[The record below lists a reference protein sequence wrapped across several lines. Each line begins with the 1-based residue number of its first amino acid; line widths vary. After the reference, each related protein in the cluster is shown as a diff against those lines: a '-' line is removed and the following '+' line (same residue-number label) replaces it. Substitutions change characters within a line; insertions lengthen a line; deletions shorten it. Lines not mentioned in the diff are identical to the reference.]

1 MADSRGVE
9 VPVPEADVQSRGKDG
24 SPTGKALVGG
34 AKFGGKALAK
44 ATMFAARG
52 VAGTFKTG
60 KRVLEKVGVPAALII
75 GATGAGTAA
84 GDPHASYDR
93 FKEFRDDPQGVTRS
107 VGKEALDEVVK
118 AVDTAIDNH
127 SKVTK
132 PAFDIAHGGIIKA
145 ADFTS
150 GQAPEGTDASAVG
163 GVEVKPLD
171 EIKDKVLADTVDFY
185 YPGAKAEDREKIA
198 TNIQVM
204 HEYYKGTSEQ
214 TPLLPPETYEI
225 LASKWN
231 LIKDVCANKPE
242 LANAIVG
249 LAIAESRGGVD
260 ADVATDADATG
271 PFMATKEFMLDR
283 GYHDYELTND
293 ENDPRRS
300 WEIMLPI
307 VYDELNNRLEH
318 FGGNLG
324 FAVWSWHRGVTA
336 VDEDISEYAQINGLP
351 ADLPI
356 GQLVSQYKLTEY
368 DLEEEELIKKDLLHP
383 NQNSTVIFVLRN
395 AAGALVWIHVQQL
408 ADKIKSEE
416 GQQPSATV
424 HELPHEPQTGE
435 KAA

>member
-24 SPTGKALVGG
+24 SPTGKAFVGG
-34 AKFGGKALAK
+34 AKLGGKALAK
-44 ATMFAARG
+44 ATRFAARG

-84 GDPHASYDR
+84 GDLHASYDR
-93 FKEFRDDPQGVTRS
+93 FKEFGDDPQGVTRS
-107 VGKEALDEVVK
+107 VGKEALDEVTR
-118 AVDTAIDNH
+118 AVDAAIDNH
-127 SKVTK
+127 SKITK

-150 GQAPEGTDASAVG
+150 GLAPEGSDASAVG
-163 GVEVKPLD
+163 GVEVKPLG
-171 EIKDKVLADTVDFY
+171 EIKDKALADLVDFY

-214 TPLLPPETYEI
+214 PPLLPPETYEI
-225 LASKWN
+225 LASKWD
-231 LIKDVCANKPE
+231 LITDACRDKPE

-249 LAIAESRGGVD
+249 LAVAESRGGVD
-260 ADVATDADATG
+260 GGLENMTDAGALG
-271 PFMATKEFMLDR
+271 PFMMTEDFIR
-283 GYHDYELTND
+283 EHGWEPTND
-293 ENDPRRS
+293 ENDPRLK
-300 WEIMLPI
+300 WEITVPI

-336 VDEDISEYAQINGLP
+336 VDEDIREYAQINGLP
-351 ADLPI
+351 VDLPI

-424 HELPHEPQTGE
+424 HELPHKPQTEE